1 MAGSNRLISLSLGSQ
16 TIRMAE
22 FRADNR
28 GGLILR
34 AYRTAELLADPA
46 SDATRVAQTALAV
59 KELIGE
65 GKAVGTS
72 VNYCIPSQSVFTRF
86 VKLPQVGEEKVD
98 QIVQFEAQ
106 QNVPFPIEEVVW
118 DYQLLS
124 SSEAGRFEVV
134 LVAIKSDLLEEL
146 NEAVEEAS
154 VRTSVADV
162 APMATYNCFRY
173 NYSDLTGCS
182 MVIDIGAR
190 TTNLLFIEPKK
201 VFSRSIPIGGNTITA
216 AIAKDFGEPFALAEE
231 RKKQQGFVS
240 LGGAYAEPSDPEIAR
255 VSKMIRNTMTRLHA
269 EISRSISFYRSQQ
282 GGAQP
287 ERVFLC
293 GGAVAMPYMRE
304 FFSEKLALPIEFL
317 NPLRNVA
324 AGSHVDVNVISRDAH
339 LLAELVGLAL
349 RNGNACPMELNLR
362 PASVVKA
369 QELAARQPYLAM
381 AGICLLLIL
390 GGWHLYLQQAAL
402 VQEKVL
408 EKLQPKVAALQ
419 AVEKQFKVVF
429 NEIKVRQDSIV
440 PLTEVIAEREYWVKV
455 IDDVNSRLP
464 SRFIWV
470 GSFEVGIPKAVLPVA
485 DAGPL
490 TKIPG
495 LGKKS
500 LPAQAVLPQG
510 PQLILKG
517 FYLSNPKQGSVVDEF
532 AKALAGSPY
541 FNIDLKNSKALMPVR
556 TTADD
561 RGWTFEYELR
571 LPLKAPL
578 AL

>member
-16 TIRMAE
+16 TVRMAE
-22 FRADNR
+22 FRADSR

-46 SDATRVAQTALAV
+46 SDATRVAQTSVAV
-59 KELIGE
+59 KQLIGE
-65 GKAVGTS
+65 GKAAGTW
-72 VNYCIPSQSVFTRF
+72 VNYSIPAQSVFTRF
-86 VKLPQVGEEKVD
+86 VKLPQVGEEKID
-98 QIVQFEAQ
+98 QIVHFEAQ

-124 SSEAGRFEVV
+124 SSDSGRFEVV

-146 NEAVEEAS
+146 NDAVEDAS

-162 APMATYNCFRY
+162 SPMATYNAFRY

-216 AIAKDFGEPFALAEE
+216 AIAKDFDEPFAVAEE
-231 RKKQQGFVS
+231 RKKRQGFVS

-287 ERVFLC
+287 ERVFLS

-304 FFSEKLALPIEFL
+304 FFSEKLALPIEFF

-324 AGSHVDVNVISRDAH
+324 AGSQVDVNAISQDAH
-339 LLAELVGLAL
+339 LLGELVGLAL
-349 RNGNACPMELNLR
+349 RNNNACPMELNLR

-369 QELAARQPYLAM
+369 QEMAARRPYIAM
-381 AGICLLLIL
+381 AGACLLLTL
-390 GGWHLYLQQAAL
+390 GGWHLYLQQAAG
-402 VQEKVL
+402 VYEQVL
-408 EKLQPKVAALQ
+408 DKLRPQVAALQ
-419 AVEKQFKVVF
+419 SVEKQFKQVSD
-429 NEIKVRQDSIV
+429 EIKARQDSIT
-440 PLTEVIAEREYWVKV
+440 PLTQVIAERDYWVKV

-464 SRFIWV
+464 ARFVWV
-470 GSFEVGIPKAVLPVA
+470 SSFEVGIPKLATPAPTTTVSAKTTVKKVA
-485 DAGPL
+485 ATEAL
-490 TKIPG
+490 
-495 LGKKS
+495 
-500 LPAQAVLPQG
+500 APQV

-517 FYLSNPKQGSVVDEF
+517 FYLSNPKQGAVVDEF

-556 TTADD
+556 ATGDD
-561 RGWTFEYELR
+561 RGWTFEYELH